1 MFISIFT
8 NNSKTNEQKGNVLIE
23 KVSIQKI
30 FSYFFNKSLQNNKN
44 RNLIDDGE
52 VSMKSQID
60 GIYKSKKINF

>member
-1 MFISIFT
+1 MAIYDCFQFFNEEHIVDLRLNIF
-8 NNSKTNEQKGNVLIE
+8 NKFL
-23 KVSIQKI
+23 KI
-30 FSYFFNKSLQNNKN
+30 FSKN